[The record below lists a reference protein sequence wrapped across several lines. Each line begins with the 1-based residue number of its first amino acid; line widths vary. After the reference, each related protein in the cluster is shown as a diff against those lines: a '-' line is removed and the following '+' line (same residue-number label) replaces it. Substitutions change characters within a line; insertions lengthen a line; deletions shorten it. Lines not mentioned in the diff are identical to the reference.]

1 VAFTVKL
8 IGSDSKPIGKDHVSD
23 NLAFLLAFLMTAW
36 SRKTTKKLFLCPF
49 EFQIMPFELA
59 IAPATFQKLM
69 YQGFKQAQMDGMS
82 RLSR

>member
-1 VAFTVKL
+1 MTV
-8 IGSDSKPIGKDHVSD
+8 
-23 NLAFLLAFLMTAW
+23 W
-36 SRKTTKKLFLCPF
+36 SRKTTKKLLLCPF